1 MKNPKPAA
9 LALLALRAGLLH
21 PRQVAQAEA
30 QVARAVAQ
38 ARLNL
43 TIGLPYQEVFEPVV
57 QFSSEADELPSLE
70 TLLAQALRDRPE
82 TSAAQGRLRLGRA
95 ALALARSG
103 WFPTL
108 YAVAEYRYAMP
119 NPRQFPPAAE
129 FVGTWDVGI
138 AGTIDVGRWPAVANR
153 TSQAQ
158 SRLAQTEQARAQV
171 EETITLEVIQSSLEV
186 SKSRQAIAV
195 AAQLIEQ
202 AEESYRIIDEKF
214 RNGLALSSALLDA
227 GLVCLEAELR
237 LSEARSD
244 HELARA
250 ALRLALGSEPS
261 PGLPAIRTSA
271 DTPGR

>member
-1 MKNPKPAA
+1 M
-9 LALLALRAGLLH
+9 
-21 PRQVAQAEA
+21 
-30 QVARAVAQ
+30 
-38 ARLNL
+38 
-43 TIGLPYQEVFEPVV
+43 
-57 QFSSEADELPSLE
+57 
-70 TLLAQALRDRPE
+70 
-82 TSAAQGRLRLGRA
+82 
-95 ALALARSG
+95 
-103 WFPTL
+103 
-108 YAVAEYRYAMP
+108 
-119 NPRQFPPAAE
+119 
-129 FVGTWDVGI
+129 
-138 AGTIDVGRWPAVANR
+138 ANR

-237 LSEARSD
+237 FSEARID

-261 PGLPAIRTSA
+261 PGLSAIRTSA
-271 DTPGR
+271 DTTGR